1 MSTLHPGQSTMT
13 SIMQNEELATAC
25 RAVTIAS
32 KLCEAV
38 RSEMTTLQ
46 TMTKSDRSPVTV
58 ADYGSQ
64 AVICEML
71 SKNFPEDPVVAEEDS
86 DDLRLPEMG
95 DQLAKITNHVKLAL
109 GESSVSEE
117 DVAGWIDHGNGTPSS
132 NQRFWTLDPIDGT
145 KGFLR
150 GDQYAVCLALIENGH
165 VKIGIIGC
173 PALEIDHVVGH
184 LFVAEKGKGAW
195 RKPLNSNNNDTTL
208 ARIQVDPKIDI
219 LVQSFE
225 ASHGNHT
232 SQQDV
237 AAKATGIE
245 NVVCMDSQA
254 KYAMVANGKAA
265 LYLRLSD
272 YAESIWDHA
281 AGVVLVEEAGGR
293 VSDRN
298 GKRLGFTSTKMTG
311 NSGVIVT
318 NGVFHEK
325 VLAVLEDY

>member
-1 MSTLHPGQSTMT
+1 MT
-13 SIMQNEELATAC
+13 SIMQNEELTTAC
-25 RAVTIAS
+25 RAVTTAS
-32 KLCEAV
+32 NLCEAV
-38 RSEMTTLQ
+38 RSEMTTHQ
-46 TMTKSDRSPVTV
+46 TMTKSDRSPVTI

-71 SKNFPEDPVVAEEDS
+71 SKNFPQDPVVAEEDS
-86 DDLRLPEMG
+86 DDLRLPEMR

-109 GESSVSEE
+109 GDSSVSEE
-117 DVAGWIDHGNGTPSS
+117 DVTGWIDHGNGTPSS
-132 NQRFWTLDPIDGT
+132 NRRFWTLDPIDGT

-150 GDQYAVCLALIENGH
+150 GDQYAVCLALIEDGH

-195 RKPLNSNNNDTTL
+195 TKPLNSNNDEIPLTK
-208 ARIQVDPKIDI
+208 IQVNQTIDT
-219 LVQSFE
+219 LVQSYE

-232 SQQDV
+232 SQQAV
-237 AAKATGIE
+237 AAKATGVETVI
-245 NVVCMDSQA
+245 CMDSQA
-254 KYAMVANGKAA
+254 KYAMVASGRAG
-265 LYLRLSD
+265 LYIRLSA

-281 AGVVLVEEAGGR
+281 AGVLLVEEAGGM

-298 GKRLGFTSTKMTG
+298 GKRLGFTMTKMTG

-318 NGVFHEK
+318 NGALHEK
-325 VLAVLEDY
+325 VLTVLDDF